1 MPKTLDTTLHKAS
14 LCYDHG
20 QLRQENMNKNQD
32 KSKNFL
38 DNRKPGSNPQPYR
51 KQNNSFQA
59 NKNFNK
65 SSTKPYVPTSNV
77 NKLVSSGT
85 NATLL

>member
-20 QLRQENMNKNQD
+20 QLRQENMNQNQD

-38 DNRKPGSNPQPYR
+38 DNCKPQSKPQPY
-51 KQNNSFQA
+51 KKKNKNFQA
-59 NKNFNK
+59 NNNFNK
-65 SSTKPYVPTSNV
+65 IWYKA
-77 NKLVSSGT
+77 LWT
-85 NATLL
+85 NF